1 VVEPLTSDFET
12 LWNDGEFRLSRSAKA
27 GSSCPVLLLTSAVD
41 QPAPSSSARLEHAY
55 DLRSELDPSWAARPL
70 ELIHDHGKPALLIE
84 DHGGEVLARLLGKP
98 WELDLFLRVAIGIT
112 AALERLHQRG
122 LFHRD
127 IKPANVYVNIST
139 GQAWLSG
146 FGLASRLPRER
157 QTPEPPETLAGT
169 LAYMAPEQTGR
180 MNRSIDSRS
189 DLYSLGV
196 MLYQLLTGSL
206 PFTAFNPMEWVHCHI
221 ARRPVPPNERL
232 DNIPIAVSQIIMRL
246 LAKTVEE
253 RYQTATGLECDL
265 RRCLGEWKAHR
276 HVVEFPLGQHDTPD
290 RLLIPEKLYGRER
303 EIDALLAAFDR
314 VVKGGA
320 PELVLVSGYSGIG
333 KSSVVNE
340 LHKVVAPPRGLFAS
354 GKFDRY
360 KRDIPY
366 STLVQAFQSLVRPL
380 LGKSD
385 AELAIWRGAFLE
397 ALALNARLMTD
408 LIPELKL
415 IIGDQAPVPDLEPQ
429 QAQSRFQLVF
439 RRFIGV
445 FARPE
450 HPLALFLDDLQW
462 LDAATLDLLED
473 LLTRSDLRH
482 LMLIGAYRD
491 NEVDAAHPLMLKLK
505 VMRKLEAIGAQQQ
518 EVRLAALAPDD
529 LGQLIADA
537 LRSDPADA
545 GPLVQL
551 VHEKTAGNPFFVI
564 QFLYSLAEEGL
575 LSFDHD
581 ASRWS
586 WDLDRIRE
594 KGYTDN
600 VVDLMVDKLTRLPV
614 ETQQALQQLACLGNV
629 AAIATLSNVLETP
642 EERVHADLWPAVC
655 QDLIERLEGS
665 YKFTHDRVQ
674 EASYSMIPEAL
685 RAEVH
690 LRIGRLLVAET
701 PADKREEA
709 IFEIV
714 NQLNRSAG
722 LIISQEERDQLA
734 ELNLLAGKRAKGATA
749 YASALTYLMAGGA
762 LLKDDCWERRRE
774 LIFAL
779 ELNRA
784 ECEFLTGQLSAA
796 EERLAALSNRATTI
810 VESAIVSCL
819 RMDVSTTLN
828 LSGRAVAF
836 CLDYLRHVGIEWSP
850 HPTEEEMRREY
861 ERIWSLLGN
870 RTIEDLIDLP
880 LMEDPASL
888 ATVDVLIKVLPPA
901 KQTDENLAALTIC
914 KAVSLSIEHGNCDA
928 SCVAYE
934 WLARIAGPHFGDYQ
948 AGFRFGHVGFEL
960 VERRGL
966 KRYQASTQHCFAI
979 FVVRWTKHVRA
990 CVEMLRRTFELANR
1004 IGDLTYA
1011 AYVCHN
1017 LNSDLLFA
1025 GETLPQ
1031 VQAEAK
1037 HGLEFAEK
1045 MRFGLVIDIITTQL
1059 AFVRTLRGFTPKFGC
1074 FDDAQFNES
1083 SIEFDLSSGQRLATI
1098 ACRYWIRKLQARCI
1112 AGDYATAI
1120 DAASQAQPL
1129 LWTVSALF
1137 EEADY
1142 HFYGALAQAA
1152 CCDSAPAGERL
1163 QHRNAVAAHRKQLQV
1178 WAEHCPENFEN
1189 RVALVDAELA
1199 RIEGRVL
1206 DAEQL
1211 YEQAIHSA
1219 QANGFVHNEAL
1230 ADELAARFAAARGFK
1245 DIAHLYLRKARYG
1258 YLRWGADG
1266 KVRQLEEM
1274 YPHLRAEEPP
1284 PGPTSTIATPVEQL
1298 DLATVIKVS
1307 QAVSSEIVLEKL
1319 IHTVM
1324 RTAIEQA
1331 GAERGLLIL
1340 ARGGEQRIAA
1350 EATTSGDTVNVEP
1363 RDMPVGEALLPES
1376 LVRYVIRTHEN
1387 VILDDALAR
1396 NPVSVDPY
1404 IVQQRARSILC
1415 LPLINQAKLSGL
1427 LYLENNLTPHVFT
1440 PERITVLKV
1449 LASQAAISLENSR
1462 LYRDL
1467 ANREGKIRRL
1477 VDANIL
1483 GICLWSLEGVIVGAN
1498 EAFLRLVQYGRED
1511 LVASRVRWT
1520 DLTPAEW
1527 RERAERAL
1535 AELNSTGTFQP
1546 FETEY
1551 FRKNGSRV
1559 PVLIGGALFEEGG
1572 NEGVA
1577 FVLDLSE
1584 QKRAEESLR
1593 SSEAELL
1600 QAQRISHTG
1609 SWKHDLASGT
1619 VIITPE
1625 VIRIFDIQPE
1635 EDGSK
1640 AEFFFSRIH
1649 PEDRPG
1655 EASNYERAALSK
1667 ADFETDYRIVLL
1679 DGSVRHV
1686 HNIGHPKLNEAGDLV
1701 EFVGTVIDV
1710 TAAKEA
1716 EKKIRQSEREARQ
1729 LLDLSPLHI
1738 TLLGPDGDRIYNNH
1752 AALDYFGLTLEAWQG
1767 SDTHSLIHPQ
1777 DAELGVFEVPRKFL
1791 EGAPFEVEMRLRRR
1805 DGQYRWFQYRFSPML
1820 DEHGCITRWYGAGT
1834 DIDDRK
1840 VAEQR
1845 LQDENVSLR
1854 EEIDRASMFEEI
1866 VGTSE
1871 ALKKV
1876 VSRISRVA
1884 PTESG
1889 VLITGETGT
1898 GKELVARAIHRRS
1911 RRSKYPFVS
1920 VNCAAIPRDL
1930 IASELF
1936 GHEKGAFTGATQR
1949 RSGRFELAAGG
1960 TIFLDEV
1967 GDLPVETQVSL
1978 LRVLQE
1984 REFERVGGSGSIQT
1998 DVRVLAATNRDLE
2011 SAIATGTFR
2020 SDLFYRLNVFPI
2032 EMPPLRERR
2041 EDIPLLVEYFLE
2053 RYARKA
2059 GKTFKAVDRKSL
2071 DLLQS
2076 YPWPGNI
2083 RELQNVIERSVIVN
2097 ETETFSVD
2105 KSWLYRQ
2112 PRAQQQQS
2120 HPQLSKMPVSKEK
2133 ELIEAVLRECGGR
2146 VSGSAGAAAKLGIPG
2161 STLESKIKSLKI
2173 DKNRF
2178 RGTA

>member
-1 VVEPLTSDFET
+1 LGNGRAFSSDFEP

-27 GSSCPVLLLTSAVD
+27 GASSPVLVLTSAVD
-41 QPAPSSSARLEHAY
+41 RPTQRSSARLKHAY

-70 ELIHDHGKPALLIE
+70 ELIHDDGKLALIIE
-84 DHGGEVLARLLGKP
+84 DHGGETLARLVGKP
-98 WELDLFLRVAIGIT
+98 WELDVFLRVAIGIT
-112 AALERLHQRG
+112 AALGRLHQRG

-127 IKPANVYVNIST
+127 IKPANVFVNTST
-139 GQAWLSG
+139 SEAWLSG
-146 FGLASRLPRER
+146 FGLASHLPRER
-157 QTPEPPETLAGT
+157 QTPEPPETIAGT

-180 MNRSIDSRS
+180 TNRSIDSRS

-196 MLYQLLTGSL
+196 TLYELLTGSL
-206 PFTAFNPMEWVHCHI
+206 PFTASDPMEWVHCHT
-221 ARRPVPPNERL
+221 ARRPVAPCERL

-246 LAKTVEE
+246 LAKTAEE
-253 RYQTATGLECDL
+253 RYQTAIGLESDL
-265 RRCLGEWKAHR
+265 RRCLAEWEAHR
-276 HVVEFPLGQHDTPD
+276 HVMEFPLGQHDTPD

-303 EIDALLAAFDR
+303 EVDALLTAFDR

-320 PELVLVSGYSGIG
+320 PELVLVSGYAGIG

-340 LHKVVAPPRGLFAS
+340 LHLVVAPPRGLFAS
-354 GKFDRY
+354 GKFDQY
-360 KRDIPY
+360 KRDVPY

-380 LGKSD
+380 LGESD
-385 AELAIWRGAFLE
+385 ADLAIWRGAFLQ
-397 ALALNARLMTD
+397 ALELNARLMTD

-415 IIGDQAPVPDLEPQ
+415 IIGDQAPVPELEPQ

-473 LLTRSDLRH
+473 LLTRPDLRH

-491 NEVDAAHPLMLKLK
+491 NEVDAAHPLM
-505 VMRKLEAIGAQQQ
+505 RKLEAIRQAGARVQ
-518 EVRLAALAPDD
+518 EIRLAPLARDN

-537 LRSDPADA
+537 LRCDPADA
-545 GPLVQL
+545 APLVQL

-564 QFLYSLAEEGL
+564 QFLYSLAEERL
-575 LSFDHD
+575 LCFDHD

-600 VVDLMVDKLTRLPV
+600 VVDLMVGKLTRLPV
-614 ETQQALQQLACLGNV
+614 ETQQALQKLACLGNV

-642 EERVHADLWPAVC
+642 EERVHAELWPAVC
-655 QDLIERLEGS
+655 QELIERLEGS
-665 YKFTHDRVQ
+665 YKFRHDRVQ

-685 RAEVH
+685 RPEVH
-690 LRIGRLLVAET
+690 LRIGRLLLAET

-709 IFEIV
+709 IFEIL

-749 YASALTYLMAGGA
+749 YASALTYLIAGGA

-784 ECEFLTGQLSAA
+784 ECEFLTGQFSLA

-810 VESAIVSCL
+810 VELAIVACL

-850 HPTEEEMRREY
+850 HPTEEEVRREY

-880 LMEDPASL
+880 LMQDATSL

-901 KQTDENLAALTIC
+901 KQTDENLASLAIC

-934 WLARIAGPHFGDYQ
+934 WLARIAGPHFGDYK
-948 AGFRFGHVGFEL
+948 AGYRFGHVGFEL

-979 FVVRWTKHVRA
+979 FVARWTKHVRA
-990 CVEMLRRTFELANR
+990 CVDLLRRTFELANR

-1031 VQAEAK
+1031 VQAEAN
-1037 HGLEFAEK
+1037 HGLAFAEK

-1059 AFVRTLRGFTPKFGC
+1059 ALVRTLRGFTPKFGC
-1074 FDDAQFNES
+1074 FDDGQFDES
-1083 SIEFDLSSGQRLATI
+1083 CIEFDLSSGQRLATI

-1120 DAASQAQPL
+1120 DAASKAHPL

-1137 EEADY
+1137 EEAEY

-1152 CCDSAPAGERL
+1152 CCDSAPAGDRL
-1163 QHRNAVAAHRKQLQV
+1163 RHLNAAAAHHQQLQV
-1178 WAEHCPENFEN
+1178 WTENCPENFEN
-1189 RVALVDAELA
+1189 RAALVGAEIA

-1219 QANGFVHNEAL
+1219 RANGFVHNEAL
-1230 ADELAARFAAARGFK
+1230 ADELAARFYAARGFE

-1274 YPHLRAEEPP
+1274 YPYLRAEEPA
-1284 PGPTSTIATPVEQL
+1284 PGPTSTITTPVEHL

-1307 QAVSSEIVLEKL
+1307 QAVSREIVLDNL
-1319 IHTVM
+1319 IHTLM

-1340 ARGGEQRIAA
+1340 AREGEHRIAA
-1350 EATTSGDTVNVEP
+1350 EAPASPDTVNVQL
-1363 RDMPVGEALLPES
+1363 RDMPVSEAMLPES
-1376 LVRYVIRTHEN
+1376 VLYYVLHTRDSI
-1387 VILDDALAR
+1387 ILDDASAH
-1396 NPVSVDPY
+1396 PQFAADPY
-1404 IVQQRARSILC
+1404 IRQHRARSILC
-1415 LPLINQAKLSGL
+1415 LPLTNQARLIGA
-1427 LYLENNLTPHVFT
+1427 LYLENNLTTRAFT
-1440 PERITVLKV
+1440 PARITVLK
-1449 LASQAAISLENSR
+1449 LIASQAAISLENTR

-1467 ANREGKIRRL
+1467 EQREAKIRRL

-1483 GICLWSLEGVIVGAN
+1483 GIYLWSLEDAIVGAN
-1498 EAFLRLVQYGRED
+1498 EAFLRMVQYGRED
-1511 LVASRVRWT
+1511 LVSGRVRWT
-1520 DLTPAEW
+1520 DLTPPEW
-1527 RERAERAL
+1527 RERDERAL
-1535 AELNSTGTFQP
+1535 AELSSTGTFQP
-1546 FETEY
+1546 FERES
-1551 FRKNGSRV
+1551 FRKDGSRV
-1559 PVLIGGALFEEGG
+1559 PVLVGGALFQEGG

-1584 QKRAEESLR
+1584 QKRAEEELR
-1593 SSEAELL
+1593 RSEMELRQML
-1600 QAQRISHTG
+1600 
-1609 SWKHDLASGT
+1609 DLAPQNVAVFG
-1619 VIITPE
+1619 PGRE
-1625 VIRIFDIQPE
+1625 RLYANRI
-1635 EDGSK
+1635 
-1640 AEFFFSRIH
+1640 
-1649 PEDRPG
+1649 
-1655 EASNYERAALSK
+1655 
-1667 ADFETDYRIVLL
+1667 LL
-1679 DGSVRHV
+1679 DY
-1686 HNIGHPKLNEAGDLV
+1686 L
-1701 EFVGTVIDV
+1701 
-1710 TAAKEA
+1710 
-1716 EKKIRQSEREARQ
+1716 
-1729 LLDLSPLHI
+1729 
-1738 TLLGPDGDRIYNNH
+1738 
-1752 AALDYFGLTLEAWQG
+1752 GLTLEEWRQRV
-1767 SDTHSLIHPQ
+1767 DRDEFVHP
-1777 DAELGVFEVPRKFL
+1777 DDWERVNGHFDRALSSGAGFELEL
-1791 EGAPFEVEMRLRRR
+1791 RLRKG
-1805 DGQYRWFQYRFSPML
+1805 DASYRWFLARCSSVRDDKGQ
-1820 DEHGCITRWYGAGT
+1820 ITRWYLACT
-1834 DIDDRK
+1834 DIEDRK
-1840 VAEQR
+1840 RAEER
-1845 LQDENVSLR
+1845 LRQENVALR
-1854 EEIDRASMFEEI
+1854 EEIDKASMFEEI
-1866 VGTSE
+1866 VGTSP
-1871 ALKKV
+1871 ALKSV
-1876 VSRISRVA
+1876 LSRLSKVA
-1884 PTESG
+1884 PSDST

-1911 RRSKYPFVS
+1911 KRASRAFVS

-1936 GHEKGAFTGATQR
+1936 GHEKGAFTGATQQR
-1949 RSGRFELAAGG
+1949 LGRFELANGG
-1960 TIFLDEV
+1960 TLFLDEV
-1967 GDLPVETQVSL
+1967 GELPAETQIAL

-1984 REFERVGGSGSIQT
+1984 HEFERVGGTRQIRV
-1998 DVRVLAATNRDLE
+1998 DVRVIAATNRDLE
-2011 SAIATGTFR
+2011 AAISTGSFR

-2032 EMPPLRERR
+2032 EIPPLRKRK
-2041 EDIPLLVEYFLE
+2041 EDIHLLVEYFID

-2059 GKTFKAVDRKSL
+2059 GKRITTADKKTFG
-2071 DLLQS
+2071 LLES

-2083 RELQNVIERSVIVN
+2083 RELQNVIERSVIVC
-2097 ETETFSVD
+2097 ETEEFSVD
-2105 KSWLYRQ
+2105 ESWLSQQ
-2112 PRAQQQQS
+2112 PLEKTAGSQLYLSEKVAAQ
-2120 HPQLSKMPVSKEK
+2120 ER
-2133 ELIEAVLRECGGR
+2133 EIIEAALRECQGR
-2146 VSGSAGAAAKLGIPG
+2146 VFGPSGAAAKLGIAR
-2161 STLESKIKSLKI
+2161 STLDSKIRLLKI
-2173 DKNRF
+2173 NKNRF
-2178 RGTA
+2178 RV